1 MGELEGL
8 QSSGKGLGMLGSDEA
23 RGSSSDTGRLWG
35 RNGLS
40 PPPAPSPPHTAG
52 LSPSHPP
59 GAVDEEGLRAAQV
72 GGGRP
77 LAHIPLL
84 LHAAQPGGVPDAAL
98 LGPPVHG
105 II

>member
-40 PPPAPSPPHTAG
+40 LPPAP
-52 LSPSHPP
+52 
-59 GAVDEEGLRAAQV
+59 
-72 GGGRP
+72 
-77 LAHIPLL
+77 
-84 LHAAQPGGVPDAAL
+84 QPTPVL
-98 LGPPVHG
+98 TSGPPQTPHC
-105 II
+105 